1 MRVFDFTRFE
11 EDFYPEW
18 ESRFRI
24 GGGIGDFSYAP
35 AGKPCLY
42 GTTDILF
49 CRAVMNRLELTET
62 QKDEWSDTVN
72 SFQDSSTTWY
82 RKVYTHN
89 HFKEHTTAYAV
100 AALHLIGRKPTHEF
114 NWRKRL
120 LSSRDE
126 MERWYNKIP
135 WSIIWPAS
143 HIVSGIPAIMAMLGN
158 GSDDFFDWY
167 FNRLDRDADPQT
179 GFWKKGLVHRLGI
192 IKRST
197 KHEMGGAFHMYF
209 VYEYMARKWL
219 YPEKVIDETLK
230 LQHANGLWDKDVT
243 YCIDLDGVYSLLRSS
258 RNACGYRADDVKNSC
273 LRYLDAAEWIL
284 NDRRFFFSRYS
295 NTHLLPGALAAIAEC
310 QKFYPGLV
318 KTTRPWV
325 QTLDKACFI

>member
-1 MRVFDFTRFE
+1 MKVFDFRRFGE
-11 EDFYPEW
+11 EFYPEW

-24 GGGIGDFSYAP
+24 GEEIGDFSYALS
-35 AGKPCLY
+35 GKPCLY

-49 CRAVMNRLELTET
+49 CRAIMNRLDLSEK
-62 QKDEWSDTVN
+62 QKDEWAGIIN
-72 SFQDSSTTWY
+72 SFQNSRTGWY
-82 RKVYTHN
+82 RKVYAHT

-100 AALHLIGRKPTHEF
+100 AALHLINRKPSYEF
-114 NWRKRL
+114 IWRKRL
-120 LSSRDE
+120 LSSKEE

-167 FNRLDRDADPQT
+167 FNRLDRDVDPQT
-179 GFWKKGLVHRLGI
+179 GFWQKGLIHRLGI
-192 IKRST
+192 IKNPT

-219 YPEKVIDETLK
+219 YPEKIIDETLK
-230 LQHANGLWDKDVT
+230 LQHANGLWDRDVT

-258 RNACGYRADDVKNSC
+258 RNAGGYKADDVKAAC
-273 LRYLDAAEWIL
+273 LRYLETAERIL
-284 NDRRFFFSRYS
+284 NDRRFFFSRYT
-295 NTHLLPGALAAIAEC
+295 NTHLLPGALGAIAEC
-310 QKFYPGLV
+310 QKFYPELV
-318 KTTRPWV
+318 KTTRPWI

>member
-1 MRVFDFTRFE
+1 VRVYDFTRFE

-49 CRAVMNRLELTET
+49 CRAIINRLELTEK
-62 QKDEWSDTVN
+62 QKDEWSDTIN

-82 RKVYTHN
+82 RKVYTHT
-89 HFKEHTTAYAV
+89 HFREHTTAYAV
-100 AALHLIGRKPTHEF
+100 AALYLIDRNPARDFIWMK
-114 NWRKRL
+114 KL
-120 LSSRDE
+120 LSSRE
-126 MERWYNKIP
+126 EVERWINKIP
-135 WSIIWPAS
+135 WSLSWPAS
-143 HIVSGIPAIMAMLGN
+143 HIVSGIPAILAMLGK
-158 GSDDFFDWY
+158 STPEFFDWY
-167 FNRLDRDADPQT
+167 FAWLDREANPQT
-179 GFWKKGLVHRLGI
+179 GYWSRGFGHRLGL
-192 IKRST
+192 IKKIT

-209 VYEYMARKWL
+209 VYEYMNRKWP
-219 YPEKVIDETLK
+219 YPEKVIDATLK

-258 RNACGYRADDVKNSC
+258 RNAGEYRAVDVRGAC
-273 LRYLDAAEWIL
+273 TRYLEAAEQIL
-284 NDRRFFFSRYS
+284 NDRRFFFSRYTNS
-295 NTHLLPGALAAIAEC
+295 HILPGALAAIAEC

-318 KTTRPWV
+318 KTTRPWI